1 VALGDRKGL
10 GMSGNEPP
18 EPDPIDGAGP
28 APGGSGTGLA
38 GQRRTSTVVATP
50 EQGPEAIAENGEPGH
65 GGAAD
70 DHTDQTL
77 RDALRVRLLRL
88 ATLRP
93 ETKLLL
99 GAVVIQLVVAA
110 ILVFARNSHLPSIQS
125 DSFAHT
131 TATIPILVLVAC
143 IVFGSAAWGLILA
156 GAFRA
161 DWGIRVAV
169 MAIFLWAMWS
179 EHDVLDGVSTADA
192 IACYLVLALIVAI
205 GVASWFPESTGGH
218 WSIPNAEPSG
228 QWRTRRRLLTPIL
241 MLCVGA
247 LYLTA
252 WLANKS
258 AGHVDVFTDDVAHQI
273 ANIEFF
279 LIPVLVLAGSEFGN
293 WSDFLVHRVVRRIR
307 SSVHDW
313 LFGAVVLIAAGVILW
328 NGLRLS
334 APNNGGD
341 VAPELLLAAVVA
353 AVVGVLSVV
362 VKPRGAWPRH
372 VPFVALAILALADST
387 VGYIVERQLGHGD
400 SLLEDKV
407 DGVSVTFWIVTA
419 VVALVVLVLLRHR
432 LSGAWVAA
440 GCLVVLIGTVDGL
453 SALDQVGTVV
463 HPFGLQ
469 SSGTAHH
476 LLTNAPYLGM
486 EGLKS
491 VAAMATIAAV
501 LYALVTRAVHRLIV
515 PISLLVTLTVS
526 LELLTWIDLLFGK
539 TTDTTGRVALF
550 AAVVLVVALIWELAS
565 SGEGLTNLHSAG
577 FPRDSRVMV
586 YGGYILLVSTAV
598 LFYSSLRDAES
609 ATLLEAQFDAE
620 EWVRE
625 GILLLG
631 VPLVIT
637 LFLIGMQRWRSHAK
651 TSGGGGLLKTRVPSG
666 TSAGSSPVTPR
677 S

>member
-1 VALGDRKGL
+1 
-10 GMSGNEPP
+10 
-18 EPDPIDGAGP
+18 
-28 APGGSGTGLA
+28 
-38 GQRRTSTVVATP
+38 
-50 EQGPEAIAENGEPGH
+50 
-65 GGAAD
+65 
-70 DHTDQTL
+70 
-77 RDALRVRLLRL
+77 
-88 ATLRP
+88 
-93 ETKLLL
+93 
-99 GAVVIQLVVAA
+99 
-110 ILVFARNSHLPSIQS
+110 
-125 DSFAHT
+125 
-131 TATIPILVLVAC
+131 
-143 IVFGSAAWGLILA
+143 
-156 GAFRA
+156 
-161 DWGIRVAV
+161 
-169 MAIFLWAMWS
+169 
-179 EHDVLDGVSTADA
+179 
-192 IACYLVLALIVAI
+192 
-205 GVASWFPESTGGH
+205 
-218 WSIPNAEPSG
+218 
-228 QWRTRRRLLTPIL
+228 
-241 MLCVGA
+241 
-247 LYLTA
+247 
-252 WLANKS
+252 
-258 AGHVDVFTDDVAHQI
+258 
-273 ANIEFF
+273 
-279 LIPVLVLAGSEFGN
+279 
-293 WSDFLVHRVVRRIR
+293 
-307 SSVHDW
+307 
-313 LFGAVVLIAAGVILW
+313 
-328 NGLRLS
+328 
-334 APNNGGD
+334 
-341 VAPELLLAAVVA
+341 
-353 AVVGVLSVV
+353 
-362 VKPRGAWPRH
+362 
-372 VPFVALAILALADST
+372 
-387 VGYIVERQLGHGD
+387 
-400 SLLEDKV
+400 LLEHKV

-419 VVALVVLVLLRHR
+419 IVALVVLVLLRRR

-463 HPFGLQ
+463 HPFGLR

-476 LLTNAPYLGM
+476 LVTNAPYLGV

-491 VAAMATIAAV
+491 LAAMATIAAV

-539 TTDTTGRVALF
+539 TTDTTGRVALL

-666 TSAGSSPVTPR
+666 TSAGSTPVTPR